1 MEPQDETMEDRPH
14 DDWTERYRPSS
25 LEDVVGNAN
34 AKKALREWA
43 FKWVK
48 GKPKKKAVILA
59 GKPGVG
65 KTSAA
70 LALANDMGWEV
81 LEMNASDDRNRDAI
95 RDIVGRSAVDDT
107 FSESGEFI
115 SYKEGKRTLLILDE
129 ADNVFGKEDRGG
141 INEIKKT
148 IEKTEQPIILIAND
162 YYNLRRRS
170 HDLSKL
176 IKKIEFKPLT
186 RKDILISLR
195 RICHTE
201 DIKYESQVL
210 GDLAKRSDGDL
221 RSAIKDLQSIAA
233 GRKNLKV
240 SHLDVLGYR
249 NREADIFPTLR
260 TILQGRDV
268 LDARS
273 SIRNLN
279 EDPRNLI
286 SWIDENVPR
295 EYKDPESLANAY
307 DYLSKAD
314 IYLRRVVRSQYYGFW
329 SYANDLMTAGVCVSK
344 PKSKRGFTK
353 YDFPSWIRKMMA
365 SKGSR
370 SIRKRVCM
378 KLAEELHTTTDRV
391 KSDILPCFVK
401 LFKDDEEFRI
411 KMVKDLELREEETA
425 FLLDEE
431 VYSPRVKELYK
442 HEGKDETIRRKKA
455 RVKKKKKEKKRE
467 TRAKKKEESKG
478 EEEKEEKDEDSGQKA
493 LFDF

>member
-1 MEPQDETMEDRPH
+1 MVSEDETLEEHPH
-14 DDWTERYRPSS
+14 DDWTERYRPKT
-25 LEDVVGNAN
+25 LEDVVGNAD

-43 FKWVK
+43 FKWER

-81 LEMNASDDRNRDAI
+81 LEMNASDDRNKDAI

-141 INEIKKT
+141 INEIKNT

-170 HDLSKL
+170 RALSKM
-176 IKKIEFKPLT
+176 IKKIDFKPLT
-186 RKDILISLR
+186 QKDILISLR
-195 RICHTE
+195 RICHSE
-201 DIKYESQVL
+201 DIKYEPQVL
-210 GDLAKRSDGDL
+210 GDLSKRSDGDL
-221 RSAIKDLQSIAA
+221 RSAVKDLQSIAA
-233 GRKNLKV
+233 GRKMLKV

-249 NREADIFPTLR
+249 NREADIFPTLG
-260 TILQGRDV
+260 TILQGRDI
-268 LDARS
+268 LDAKAATV
-273 SIRNLN
+273 NLN
-279 EDPRNLI
+279 DEPRNVI
-286 SWIDENVPR
+286 SWIDENLPR
-295 EYKDPESLANAY
+295 EYKDPESLATAY

-314 IYLRRVVRSQYYGFW
+314 VYLGRVVSSQYYGFW

-344 PKSKRGFTK
+344 PKAKRGFTR
-353 YDFPSWIRKMMA
+353 YDFPSWIRKMTA

-370 SIRKRVCM
+370 SIRKRICM
-378 KLAEELHTTTDRV
+378 KLAEKLHTTTNRV
-391 KSDILPCFVK
+391 NSDVLPYFIK
-401 LFKDDEEFRI
+401 LFKGDEEFRI

-425 FLLDEE
+425 LLLDEE
-431 VYSPRVKELYK
+431 VYSPKVKELYK
-442 HEGKDETIRRKKA
+442 NKEKDETTRREKA
-455 RVKKKKKEKKRE
+455 PVKKGKEEKKRKE
-467 TRAKKKEESKG
+467 SVEKKEESERG
-478 EEEKEEKDEDSGQKA
+478 EEKDENSGQKA